1 LVRRPF
7 RYNASRELTH
17 VRWHD
22 AVEEQGN
29 TMKIQ
34 ISAALFATV
43 IAVSACEP
51 TPQNQA
57 ALGAAF
63 GGAAGFA
70 LAELVDANPE
80 WTAVAVLGGA
90 AAGAVVAQ
98 NQATSECAY
107 ADGRGGYYIAA
118 C

>member
-1 LVRRPF
+1 
-7 RYNASRELTH
+7 
-17 VRWHD
+17 
-22 AVEEQGN
+22 
-29 TMKIQ
+29 MKIQ
-34 ISAALFATV
+34 ISATLFAAA
-43 IAVSACEP
+43 IALAACQP

-70 LAELVDANPE
+70 LSELVDANPE

-98 NQATSECAY
+98 NRATRECAY
-107 ADGRGGYYIAA
+107 SDGRGGYYVAA

>member
-1 LVRRPF
+1 
-7 RYNASRELTH
+7 
-17 VRWHD
+17 
-22 AVEEQGN
+22 
-29 TMKIQ
+29 MKIQ
-34 ISAALFATV
+34 ISAALLAATV
-43 IAVSACEP
+43 AVAACQP

-63 GGAAGFA
+63 GAAGGFA
-70 LAELVDANPE
+70 LSELVDANPE

-98 NQATSECAY
+98 NQATRECAY
-107 ADGRGGYYIAA
+107 ADGRGGYYVAR

>member
-1 LVRRPF
+1 
-7 RYNASRELTH
+7 
-17 VRWHD
+17 
-22 AVEEQGN
+22 
-29 TMKIQ
+29 MKIQ
-34 ISAALFATV
+34 IAATLFAAAT
-43 IAVSACEP
+43 ALAACQP

-63 GGAAGFA
+63 GAAGGFA
-70 LAELVDANPE
+70 LSELVDANPE

-98 NQATSECAY
+98 NQTTRECAY
-107 ADGRGGYYIAA
+107 ADGRGGYYVAR

>member
-1 LVRRPF
+1 
-7 RYNASRELTH
+7 
-17 VRWHD
+17 
-22 AVEEQGN
+22 
-29 TMKIQ
+29 MKIQ

-51 TPQNQA
+51 TPQNQTA
-57 ALGAAF
+57 MGAVF

-70 LAELVDANPE
+70 LSELVDANPE

-90 AAGAVVAQ
+90 AAGAVLAQ
-98 NQATSECAY
+98 NEATNDCAY
-107 ADGRGGYYIAA
+107 SDGRGGYYIAP

>member
-1 LVRRPF
+1 
-7 RYNASRELTH
+7 
-17 VRWHD
+17 
-22 AVEEQGN
+22 
-29 TMKIQ
+29 MKLK
-34 ISAALFATV
+34 ISAALFAAA
-43 IAVSACEP
+43 IAVSACTP
-51 TPQNQA
+51 TPQGQS

-70 LAELVDANPE
+70 LSELVDANPQ

-98 NQATSECAY
+98 NQATRECAY
-107 ADGRGGYYIAA
+107 ADGRGGYYVAR

>member
-1 LVRRPF
+1 
-7 RYNASRELTH
+7 
-17 VRWHD
+17 
-22 AVEEQGN
+22 
-29 TMKIQ
+29 MKLKITVALLC
-34 ISAALFATV
+34 AA
-43 IAVSACEP
+43 IAVSACQP

-57 ALGAAF
+57 AVGAVL

-70 LAELVDANPE
+70 LSELVDANPQ

-98 NQATSECAY
+98 NQTTRECAY